1 MFTSFIFFFLFA
13 ISLLLQQKALN
24 HWTSLPQRVRYQIV
38 IIILFPGQHC
48 CVFSLKMWLEEYF
61 QNLTLLDV
69 RNTLQAKGLGYNAS
83 IQDSRIVDLYVL
95 CASFLSTEV
104 INRQGCHFLLA
115 SWCLAVLIMSAPLF
129 ALVFQ
134 YLVFRL
140 CLPGMCF
147 KKEKIVSYNYWDLN
161 KTKKQK
167 RKWTNSHSYLASH
180 DRSYSLKLGTI
191 RAWIYWGEEQVFFSQ
206 ISSAFSHN
214 L

>member
-83 IQDSRIVDLYVL
+83 IQDSHIVDLYVL

-147 KKEKIVSYNYWDLN
+147 KKKNCLLQLLRLKQN
-161 KTKKQK
+161 KKTKKK
-167 RKWTNSHSYLASH
+167 M
-180 DRSYSLKLGTI
+180 DKLT
-191 RAWIYWGEEQVFFSQ
+191 F
-206 ISSAFSHN
+206 ISSFPWQELQFKIGYN
-214 L
+214 